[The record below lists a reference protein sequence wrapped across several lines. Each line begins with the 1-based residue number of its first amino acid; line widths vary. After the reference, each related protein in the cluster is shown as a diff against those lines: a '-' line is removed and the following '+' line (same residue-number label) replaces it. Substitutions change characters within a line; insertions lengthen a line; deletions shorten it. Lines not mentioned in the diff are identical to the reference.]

1 LLFDATGNPLPNV
14 LAQRR
19 YQLTLSNEGEVSV
32 DPDTL
37 VAVVERTIDDVLE
50 TAGALATHIGA
61 LDGLR
66 HRHVA
71 DARASL
77 GY

>member
-1 LLFDATGNPLPNV
+1 
-14 LAQRR
+14 
-19 YQLTLSNEGEVSV
+19 
-32 DPDTL
+32 
-37 VAVVERTIDDVLE
+37 
-50 TAGALATHIGA
+50 LATHIGA